1 MKKIFLIL
9 LALCTVVGITVAVVI
24 TRDGEPVTPLG
35 EGAVT
40 LDAGTFEA
48 FPLPQYAAKHLT
60 EGYKSYFVEVEP
72 GIKVHVLEVGAGLP
86 VFLQHGNPTSGFLYR
101 KIAEETNVST
111 ATIVRVARF
120 LNNGFDG
127 YKTIMQRQGK
137 L

>member
-1 MKKIFLIL
+1 MKRDQIDSTHEDDLFDAV
-9 LALCTVVGITVAVVI
+9 LALDSPSEARNFFYDLCTPAELEGLVDRWRVAQMLV
-24 TRDGEPVTPLG
+24 
-35 EGAVT
+35 
-40 LDAGTFEA
+40 
-48 FPLPQYAAKHLT
+48 K
-60 EGYKSYFVEVEP
+60 
-72 GIKVHVLEVGAGLP
+72 KVP
-86 VFLQHGNPTSGFLYR
+86 YR

>member
-1 MKKIFLIL
+1 VKRDQINTTHEDDLFDAI
-9 LALCTVVGITVAVVI
+9 LALKNADEARNFFYDLCTPTELEGLIDRWRVAQMLV
-24 TRDGEPVTPLG
+24 
-35 EGAVT
+35 
-40 LDAGTFEA
+40 
-48 FPLPQYAAKHLT
+48 K
-60 EGYKSYFVEVEP
+60 
-72 GIKVHVLEVGAGLP
+72 KVP
-86 VFLQHGNPTSGFLYR
+86 YR

>member
-1 MKKIFLIL
+1 MKREQIDTTHEDDLFDAI
-9 LALCTVVGITVAVVI
+9 LALDSSNEERNCFYDLCTPAELEGLVDRWRVAQLLV
-24 TRDGEPVTPLG
+24 
-35 EGAVT
+35 
-40 LDAGTFEA
+40 
-48 FPLPQYAAKHLT
+48 K
-60 EGYKSYFVEVEP
+60 
-72 GIKVHVLEVGAGLP
+72 KVP
-86 VFLQHGNPTSGFLYR
+86 YR